1 MYFVINI
8 ISTEPMIV
16 DDPTIKLYSII
27 NDIGNANTASLIN
40 LPVISTQNGPFRL
53 VNI

>member
-1 MYFVINI
+1 MYFVINM

-27 NDIGNANTASLIN
+27 NDVSDENTASLID
-40 LPVISTQNGPFRL
+40 LPVISTENGPFRL